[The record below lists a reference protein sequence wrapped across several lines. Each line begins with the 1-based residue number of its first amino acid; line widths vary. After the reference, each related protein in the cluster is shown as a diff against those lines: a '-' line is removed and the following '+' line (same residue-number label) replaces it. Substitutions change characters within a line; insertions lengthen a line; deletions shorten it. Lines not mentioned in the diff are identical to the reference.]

1 MSAGDIVSHVFRSLL
16 FAAPYLAAWIA
27 AIVLSVIMLRRGG
40 GRAERF
46 LLAGSCVMLAQK
58 LFNVS
63 ASTVTQLLII
73 PSILERGWSRA
84 MAASMLS
91 YISVFFGLVS
101 LAGIVCLV
109 YAFWIKFKVKS
120 DASS

>member
-1 MSAGDIVSHVFRSLL
+1 MSFSDIGSIIIHNLIP
-16 FAAPYLAAWIA
+16 AAPYLAAWIA

-46 LLAGSCVMLAQK
+46 LLTGSCVMLASK
-58 LFNVS
+58 LFSVPI
-63 ASTVTQLLII
+63 VLIVPLLIDN
-73 PSILERGWSRA
+73 GWSTDRA
-84 MAASMLS
+84 LPVLS
-91 YISVFFGLVS
+91 GVSLFLGLVG

-120 DASS
+120 RESS

>member
-1 MSAGDIVSHVFRSLL
+1 MSLSDIGSIIVRNLIP
-16 FAAPYLAAWIA
+16 AAPYLAAWIA

-46 LLAGSCVMLAQK
+46 LLIGSCLMLASK
-58 LFNVS
+58 LFNVP
-63 ASTVTQLLII
+63 TVLIV
-73 PSILERGWSRA
+73 PLSVDGGWGTDGA
-84 MAASMLS
+84 LP
-91 YISVFFGLVS
+91 VFSGVNLFLGLIS

-120 DASS
+120 SESY